1 MNAKNLFYIMLLGF
15 TLAIITGILFYY
27 NPSGEEL
34 AEVEKELSVNT
45 GRFNNASHAN
55 RDIANV
61 KMKYEEG
68 LESLKKIERRF
79 IYRKEL
85 ADITARLQHHAR
97 KFDLELIDFTPIF
110 RVYFADTSSSPVK
123 RLPFT
128 LTVSGSYLD
137 IGRFIESWPDMAFFI
152 TPGQLYLGKTGKKS
166 NRIEADITG
175 LLYAWGDTG
184 GAHEPR

>member
-1 MNAKNLFYIMLLGF
+1 MNAKNLFYIMLVFFSLGI
-15 TLAIITGILFYY
+15 LSGILFYY
-27 NPSGEEL
+27 NPSLDKL
-34 AEVEKELSVNT
+34 AEVKKELSLNT
-45 GRFNNASHAN
+45 DRFNTASHAN

-68 LESLKKIERRF
+68 VQSLKKIERRF
-79 IYRKEL
+79 IYRREL
-85 ADITARLQHHAR
+85 GDITAKLQKHAR
-97 KFDLELIDFTPIF
+97 KFNLDLIDFTPIF

-137 IGRFIESWPDMAFFI
+137 IGQFIESWPDMEFFI
-152 TPGQLYLGKTGKKS
+152 TPGQLYLGKTGAKS

-184 GAHEPR
+184 RGHESR